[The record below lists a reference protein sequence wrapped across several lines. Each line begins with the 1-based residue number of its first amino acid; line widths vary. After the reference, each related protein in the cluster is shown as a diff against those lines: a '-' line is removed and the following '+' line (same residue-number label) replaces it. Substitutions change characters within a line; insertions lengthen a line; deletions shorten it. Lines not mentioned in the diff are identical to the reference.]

1 MSLNQKGFMDFLE
14 TKRKSF
20 YKLIEDYSC
29 ESARYP
35 EEVFFLPSGTEGV
48 EIDCQ
53 TIGLIPGIYGTE
65 KYGEIVR
72 RIERAKSD
80 NVYLLLIAGRLISF
94 DISKL
99 EPIRSEGYPIFED
112 DADREEY
119 FAAEHEEMIRRAME
133 DKENA
138 RT

>member
-1 MSLNQKGFMDFLE
+1 MEFLE

-35 EEVFFLPSGTEGV
+35 EEVCFLPSGTEGIV
-48 EIDCQ
+48 IDCH
-53 TIGLIPGIYGTE
+53 TIGLIPNISEE

-72 RIERAKSD
+72 RELRAKED
-80 NVYLLLIAGRLISF
+80 NAFLLLIAGRIISF
-94 DISKL
+94 HISTI
-99 EPIRSEGYPIFED
+99 EHVRSEGYEVFED
-112 DADREEY
+112 DADREQY
-119 FAAEHEEMIRRAME
+119 LDDQHGEMIRRAME

-138 RT
+138 ST